1 MRASR
6 RGPLRAVGPRNLW
19 TTLQLGTLAGYFGR
33 LAGLMHVDD
42 CDFDERDPD
51 AGSDKTEERRG
62 AQVQS
67 QRAGVGADDGA
78 CATL

>member
-1 MRASR
+1 
-6 RGPLRAVGPRNLW
+6 
-19 TTLQLGTLAGYFGR
+19 LAGYFGR